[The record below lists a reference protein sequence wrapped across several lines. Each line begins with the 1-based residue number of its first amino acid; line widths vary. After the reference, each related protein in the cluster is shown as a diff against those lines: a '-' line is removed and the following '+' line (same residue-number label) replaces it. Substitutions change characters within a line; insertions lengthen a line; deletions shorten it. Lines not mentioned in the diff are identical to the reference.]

1 MLILVD
7 PGAATPL
14 FEQLAAAIRVELA
27 AGRIRSGERLPS
39 ARELGAA
46 LGVNLHTVLHGYR
59 LLRDEGLIQLR
70 RGRGAVVT
78 ERADALRELERE
90 VTALAAAAVRL
101 GFPVDTA
108 VGLLRAAS

>member
-1 MLILVD
+1 MLIVVD

-14 FEQLAAAIRVELA
+14 FEQLAAGLRVEIA
-27 AGRIRSGERLPS
+27 AGRIRAGERLPS
-39 ARELGAA
+39 ARELGDA
-46 LGVNLHTVLHGYR
+46 LGVNLHTVLHGYQ

-70 RGRGAVVT
+70 RGRGALVT
-78 ERADALRELERE
+78 ERADALRDLEQE
-90 VTALAAAAVRL
+90 VVALAEAASRL